1 MRNDLVNGIK
11 IEIRIDISHEKK
23 LFHIHAGKAA
33 RALQLESVYAK
44 LRYSRLKETDTKEYL
59 IFSTKASGDGC
70 RVRVVRIRISSC
82 TSSPPARVPQLNQC
96 E

>member
-11 IEIRIDISHEKK
+11 IEIRIDISHEKA
-23 LFHIHAGKAA
+23 IPYPRGQS
-33 RALQLESVYAK
+33 REGTQLESVYAK

-59 IFSTKASGDGC
+59 IFQPRRPATAAESVSFVFGYRLAP
-70 RVRVVRIRISSC
+70 RVRPRGC
-82 TSSPPARVPQLNQC
+82 KLNQC